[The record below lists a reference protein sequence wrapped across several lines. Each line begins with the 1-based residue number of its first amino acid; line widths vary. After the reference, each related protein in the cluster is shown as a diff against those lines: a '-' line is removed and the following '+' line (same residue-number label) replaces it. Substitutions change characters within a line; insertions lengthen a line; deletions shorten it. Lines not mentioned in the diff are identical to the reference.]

1 MDDRP
6 VLMTVPE
13 PDGWDRPPR
22 SRTALVRF
30 TGGVWRE
37 ATITGWRRNGDGWFV
52 RLAWP
57 GSDGDWFAFDAQHM
71 RPGLWPAARVAG
83 RPAAGRPAA
92 HGPAVKRRWRY
103 QEKYGPYRRCR
114 SGRRQ
119 SRPVM
124 LPRQDRV
131 PQRQVIAPS

>member
-1 MDDRP
+1 
-6 VLMTVPE
+6 MTVPE

-22 SRTALVRF
+22 GRIALVRF

-37 ATITGWRRNGDGWFV
+37 VTIAGWRRNGDGWFV
-52 RLAWP
+52 RLAWQ
-57 GSDGDWFAFDAQHM
+57 GSDGGWFAFDAQHM
-71 RPGLWPAARVAG
+71 RPGLCRRGG
-83 RPAAGRPAA
+83 RSPVQ
-92 HGPAVKRRWRY
+92 GPARKRRWRY
-103 QEKYGPYRRCR
+103 QEKYGPYRRCS

-124 LPRQDRV
+124 VPRQDRV